1 MYHSERNGTSTY
13 IESICWRI
21 FSQEVENI
29 KSKNFHMTTVLLYCL
44 SIDVIDSIGGEGVFS
59 KKNIGIVV
67 AIVLVLMIVM
77 LMQER
82 SAMNENLVVAVG
94 QESYSTNDAF
104 MSGIE
109 VSSDCE
115 GADAIIYMSNYGTF
129 YRHDNSG
136 AVEKLGYTVRA
147 GCGEKIYWIPNKIDV
162 GKKVGRA
169 IRVRSVK
176 GVDAFLAY
184 ADIQVSRTDNSFVPE
199 VIYLG
204 RD

>member
-1 MYHSERNGTSTY
+1 
-13 IESICWRI
+13 
-21 FSQEVENI
+21 
-29 KSKNFHMTTVLLYCL
+29 
-44 SIDVIDSIGGEGVFS
+44 
-59 KKNIGIVV
+59 
-67 AIVLVLMIVM
+67 
-77 LMQER
+77 
-82 SAMNENLVVAVG
+82 MNENLVVAVG

-162 GKKVGRA
+162 GDKVGRA